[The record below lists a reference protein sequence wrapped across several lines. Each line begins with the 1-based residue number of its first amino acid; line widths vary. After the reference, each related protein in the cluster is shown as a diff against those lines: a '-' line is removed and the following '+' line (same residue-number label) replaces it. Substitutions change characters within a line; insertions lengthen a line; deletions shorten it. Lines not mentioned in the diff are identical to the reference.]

1 MLIYSFRQ
9 YDCAYTGTQEVPDG
23 TTAIPPYTTFDAPP
37 QQEGFYPFMDVLTG
51 WVLQPGGLPPEPA
64 PPEPAPPNYSAQ
76 NKQNAEAILSATDWA
91 TIPSV
96 ADPAQSN
103 PYLMNQSEFIAYR
116 SNVRIV
122 AVQPP
127 SDILISFSA
136 APTEQWS
143 PITVDQ
149 AALNAVLAANPENT
163 NIGVSTI

>member
-23 TTAIPPYTTFDAPP
+23 TTAIPPYTTFNVPP

-51 WVLQPGGLPPEPA
+51 WVLKPGGLPPEPA
-64 PPEPAPPNYSAQ
+64 PPPPNYSAQ

-91 TIPSV
+91 SIPSV
-96 ADPAQSN
+96 ADPAQSD

-116 SNVRIV
+116 SNVRAV
-122 AVQPP
+122 AVEPP
-127 SDILISFSA
+127 VDVLIDFSN

-149 AALNAVLAANPENT
+149 AALNAALAENT
-163 NIGVSTI
+163 QNTTIGVSTI